1 MKKLY
6 LAMLAM
12 LLCFGVAEA
21 RKLTFYIGKTA
32 ITPGETVSFE
42 DIAVDDYGDYREVT
56 MAPELYLTSDIYSSK
71 INITAKCT
79 SGQSIQM
86 CAGGACAMGETVTKE
101 NITIQTNAFLELK
114 FDYIVELEGD
124 EAIPVVVTEF
134 SAVDTAYPETAVS
147 FTLVMGEKGGVT
159 LIENNADLVAVEGGI
174 QYNVEQPTS
183 LEIVDIQGRK
193 VAEATVN
200 GFGFLPIDA
209 PAGVYVYTFGGNSGK
224 IYIK

>member
-1 MKKLY
+1 MKKIY
-6 LAMLAM
+6 LSMLAL

-42 DIAVDDYGDYREVT
+42 DIVVDDYGDYREVT
-56 MAPELYLTSDIYSSK
+56 MAPELYLTTDIYSSK
-71 INITAKCT
+71 IAVTAKCT

-86 CAGGACAMGETVTKE
+86 CAGGACEMGTTVTKE
-101 NITIQTNAFLELK
+101 NVTLQTNAFLDLK

-147 FTLVMGEKGGVT
+147 YTLVMGEKGSVT
-159 LIENNADLVAVEGGI
+159 LIENRADLVAVAGGV
-174 QYNVEQPTS
+174 QYNVEQPTQ
-183 LEIVDIQGRK
+183 LELVDIQGRK

-200 GFGFLPIDA
+200 GFGFLPVDA
-209 PAGVYVYTFGGNSGK
+209 PAGVYVYTFGENSGK
-224 IYIK
+224 IYLK

>member
-1 MKKLY
+1 MKKIY
-6 LAMLAM
+6 LSMLAL

-42 DIAVDDYGDYREVT
+42 DIVVDDYGDYREVT

-134 SAVDTAYPETAVS
+134 SAVDTAYPETAVT
-147 FTLVMGEKGGVT
+147 FTIVMGEKGGVT

-209 PAGVYVYTFGGNSGK
+209 PAGVYVYTFGENSGK

>member
-1 MKKLY
+1 MKKIY
-6 LAMLAM
+6 LSMLAL

-42 DIAVDDYGDYREVT
+42 DIVVDDYGDYREVT

-134 SAVDTAYPETAVS
+134 SAVDTAYPETAVT

-174 QYNVEQPTS
+174 QYNVEQPTT

-209 PAGVYVYTFGGNSGK
+209 SAGVYVYTFGENSGK

>member
-209 PAGVYVYTFGGNSGK
+209 PAGVYVYTFGENSGK

>member
-1 MKKLY
+1 MKKIY
-6 LAMLAM
+6 LSMLAL

-42 DIAVDDYGDYREVT
+42 DIVVDDYGDYKEVT
-56 MAPELYLTSDIYSSK
+56 MAPELYLTTDIYSSK
-71 INITAKCT
+71 ITVTAKCT

-86 CAGGACAMGETVTKE
+86 CAGGACEMGTTVTKE
-101 NITIQTNAFLELK
+101 NVTLQTNAFLDLK

-147 FTLVMGEKGGVT
+147 YTLVMGEKGSVT
-159 LIENNADLVAVEGGI
+159 LIENRADLVAVAGGV
-174 QYNVEQPTS
+174 QYNVEQPTQ
-183 LEIVDIQGRK
+183 LELVDIQGRK

-200 GFGFLPIDA
+200 GFGFLHVDA
-209 PAGVYVYTFGGNSGK
+209 PAGVYVYTFGENSGK

>member
-1 MKKLY
+1 MKKIY
-6 LAMLAM
+6 LSMLAL

-42 DIAVDDYGDYREVT
+42 DIVVDDYGDYREVT

-134 SAVDTAYPETAVS
+134 SAVDTAYPETAVT

-174 QYNVEQPTS
+174 QYNVEQPTT

-209 PAGVYVYTFGGNSGK
+209 PAGVYVYTFGENSGK

>member
-101 NITIQTNAFLELK
+101 NITIQSNAFLELK

-134 SAVDTAYPETAVS
+134 SAVDTAYPETAVT

-174 QYNVEQPTS
+174 QYNVEQPTT

-209 PAGVYVYTFGGNSGK
+209 PAGVYVYTFGENSGK

>member
-1 MKKLY
+1 MKKIY
-6 LAMLAM
+6 LSMLAL

-86 CAGGACAMGETVTKE
+86 CAGGACAMGETVAKE

-193 VAEATVN
+193 MAEATVN

-209 PAGVYVYTFGGNSGK
+209 PAGVYVYTFGENSGK

>member
-1 MKKLY
+1 MKKIY
-6 LAMLAM
+6 LSMLAL

-42 DIAVDDYGDYREVT
+42 DIVVDDYGDYREVT

-101 NITIQTNAFLELK
+101 NISIQTNAFLELK

-134 SAVDTAYPETAVS
+134 SAVDTAYPETAVT

-159 LIENNADLVAVEGGI
+159 LIENNADLVAVDGGI

-183 LEIVDIQGRK
+183 LEIVDFQGRK

-209 PAGVYVYTFGGNSGK
+209 PAGVYVYTFGENSGK

>member
-42 DIAVDDYGDYREVT
+42 DIVVDDYGDYREVT
-56 MAPELYLTSDIYSSK
+56 MAPELYLTTDIYSSK

-101 NITIQTNAFLELK
+101 NISIQTNAFLELK

-159 LIENNADLVAVEGGI
+159 LIENNADLLAVEGGI
-174 QYNVEQPTS
+174 QYNVEQPTT

-200 GFGFLPIDA
+200 GFGFLPVDA
-209 PAGVYVYTFGGNSGK
+209 PAGVYVYTFGENTGK

>member
-134 SAVDTAYPETAVS
+134 SAVDTAYPETAVT

-174 QYNVEQPTS
+174 QYNVEQPTT

-209 PAGVYVYTFGGNSGK
+209 PAGVYVYTFGENSGK

>member
-134 SAVDTAYPETAVS
+134 SAVDTAYPETAVT

-209 PAGVYVYTFGGNSGK
+209 PAGVYVYTFGENSGK